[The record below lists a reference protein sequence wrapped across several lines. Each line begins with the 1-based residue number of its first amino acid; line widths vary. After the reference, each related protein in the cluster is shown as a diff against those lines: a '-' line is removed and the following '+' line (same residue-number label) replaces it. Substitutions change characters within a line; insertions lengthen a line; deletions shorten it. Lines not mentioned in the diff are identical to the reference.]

1 MQRIRIAALL
11 VAGQVGILIALAVV
25 ELVSLDPDHPSVALT
40 TAVFYLLFA
49 VGLGFAAWGLAGLH
63 SWSRGPVV
71 LAQLIAMGVGWSFNG
86 GSTVWVTAVLFV
98 WAIAVLAIVFSP
110 STTTALYG
118 HRGGDDG
125 DDTTAT

>member
-1 MQRIRIAALL
+1 MQRIRIAAFL

-49 VGLGFAAWGLAGLH
+49 VGLGFAAWGLARLQ

-71 LAQLIAMGVGWSFNG
+71 LTQLIAMGVGWSFYG

-118 HRGGDDG
+118 RRGGDDE
-125 DDTTAT
+125 DRAAS